1 MRLIAVVFLLLLAVI
16 QYPLWLG
23 KGGWLRVWEL
33 ERQLTQAQGR
43 NDKLKERNSKLESEV
58 MDLKTGTDSV
68 EERARFE
75 LGMIRKDEIFVQVL
89 DPNSTLPAPT
99 TPAAPA
105 VSAKAATPVKTP
117 ATTPA
122 KKNR

>member
-1 MRLIAVVFLLLLAVI
+1 VRLIAVVFLLLLAVI

-99 TPAAPA
+99 TQPAP
-105 VSAKAATPVKTP
+105 VISTKAATPVKTP
-117 ATTPA
+117 ATTTA
-122 KKNR
+122 RKNH

>member
-89 DPNSTLPAPT
+89 DPNSTLPAPPI
-99 TPAAPA
+99 PAAPA
-105 VSAKAATPVKTP
+105 VSTKAAVPVKTP

-122 KKNR
+122 KKNH